1 MVFIFIYIHRIFSTN
16 LNIEL
21 ERPPS
26 SNLSRCHQ
34 PASPTTISL
43 TRRGMSAL
51 LHLTFPLAFTEF
63 ISNVTKHMQ
72 CSWQT
77 LARLSVVNRLYN
89 IVQPSIRSIRGSIGP
104 FFSKR
109 TFSTST
115 NIAWS
120 FTNSTIRRHNPRKP
134 ILLESEITLTG
145 LGLAEDGKK
154 TFTSTER
161 ARAATQAVHICLRA
175 GNLSDAYHIVNSIR
189 YAGFGDDAKVLPG
202 IKSFKKFE
210 PIAHLFDKDV
220 SPRLPSHALLHGL
233 IRLNQFDQASTL
245 AGQMMSA
252 GIPVSCRTLEAIF
265 RCIKE
270 NSDHD
275 ANSRRPY
282 MPKELLESSDVL
294 SLRPSMLSDRGTK
307 FAIDL
312 LMVARR
318 SRQQRSKKMFRIL
331 MALCII
337 NGEIIVASLLIGILV
352 RDWQAREL
360 TGGIKPENNK
370 NIFECPKTPCPEYT
384 HLEEICSTV
393 TRALASD
400 KSDRNSQFAFKAS
413 LQALANLATML
424 NHQTITYHNISPLL
438 TALYKCPRVP
448 DMVWVYDHS
457 GNPELVVAYK
467 YFHKVLHRFMLSL
480 PTHPPTK
487 DERKKLLPPLN
498 IYSYN
503 CLLHYALRHRNSTAL
518 AEGVLHHMIHERY
531 QPLNP
536 DTTTLN
542 IIARSGTLLRDSEI
556 ADIAFSKLK
565 GSSDSLMPAP
575 SAKKSSLTPSPLRS
589 LLTTKEQKNDKYALA
604 ARIAHLTATGQPN
617 AVVDLLPILFPTLTL
632 PENRQYS
639 DYEKVEL
646 HEEHLRRSMLLGPVV
661 FTSFLNA
668 LQKAGRTGLA
678 EKVWER
684 AKLLE
689 RMSWTVEVN
698 GRLQPWCLP
707 VLAYT
712 IMIKVY
718 AEEAKKGHFYGK
730 EVDRTIPISIQKPL
744 PLVRHVRIKG
754 WGSPG
759 SNTDVP
765 RTRSAMGRHLGMCM
779 YRSMR
784 YSAEDIRLEISKLQH
799 QNIPIYVS
807 KRELEVP
814 EPDARFFNAI
824 LDIVGR
830 HPHEPPRK
838 VRQGPGHYRRQY
850 RKRYLDYVWRGIQVK
865 PPNPYLLEVGK
876 DMKAAGF
883 EIPLLFQ
890 KFFVGMPEDDGP
902 LDRLK
907 PRLERDRRVF
917 AAKKAWS
924 PREQVGKIMIP
935 VQNTR
940 TLDLSGRRW
949 LRRRRPGLCRK
960 LDQEL
965 TRKPTTKKS

>member
-1 MVFIFIYIHRIFSTN
+1 
-16 LNIEL
+16 
-21 ERPPS
+21 
-26 SNLSRCHQ
+26 
-34 PASPTTISL
+34 
-43 TRRGMSAL
+43 
-51 LHLTFPLAFTEF
+51 
-63 ISNVTKHMQ
+63 MQ
-72 CSWQT
+72 CSWQP
-77 LARLSVVNRLYN
+77 LARLSLVNRLYN
-89 IVQPSIRSIRGSIGP
+89 IVQPPIGSLRGSFGP

-109 TFSTST
+109 TFSTSI
-115 NIAWS
+115 NAAWS
-120 FTNSTIRRHNPRKP
+120 FTNTTIRRHNP
-134 ILLESEITLTG
+134 ILSESEITLTG

-161 ARAATQAVHICLRA
+161 ARAAAQAVRICLRA
-175 GNLSDAYHIVNSIR
+175 GNLSDAYLIVNSIR
-189 YAGFGDDAKVLPG
+189 YAGFGDDAKTLPG

-210 PIAHLFDKDV
+210 AIAHLFDRDV
-220 SPRLPSHALLHGL
+220 SPRLPSYALLHGL

-245 AGQMMSA
+245 ARQMMSA
-252 GIPVSCRTLEAIF
+252 GIPVSCKTLEAIF

-270 NSDHD
+270 HRD
-275 ANSRRPY
+275 ANGRRPY
-282 MPKELLESSDVL
+282 MPMKLLKSSDVL

-331 MALCII
+331 MALCIV

-360 TGGIKPENNK
+360 TESMKQENNI
-370 NIFECPKTPCPEYT
+370 NINEYPKTPCPEYT
-384 HLEEICSTV
+384 HLEEICSSV
-393 TRALASD
+393 TRTLASD
-400 KSDRNSQFAFKAS
+400 KSDGTSHFAFKAS
-413 LQALANLATML
+413 LQALANLATL
-424 NHQTITYHNISPLL
+424 LDHQAIPYYNISPLL

-448 DMVWVYDHS
+448 DMVWINDHS

-480 PTHPPTK
+480 PTHPPAK
-487 DERKKLLPPLN
+487 DEKKKLLPPLDV
-498 IYSYN
+498 YSYN

-518 AEGVLHHMIHERY
+518 AETVLHHMIHKRHK
-531 QPLNP
+531 PLNP
-536 DTTTLN
+536 DTTTFN

-556 ADIAFSKLK
+556 AELAFSKLK
-565 GSSDSLMPAP
+565 GSLNSLMPAP
-575 SAKKSSLTPSPLRS
+575 STKKSSLTPSPLRS
-589 LLTTKEQKNDKYALA
+589 LHTIKEQKNDKYTLA
-604 ARIAHLTATGQPN
+604 ARIAHLTATGQPH
-617 AVVDLLPILFPTLTL
+617 AVVDLLPILFPKLILTD
-632 PENRQYS
+632 NRQS
-639 DYEKVEL
+639 SGYEMDEL
-646 HEEHLRRSMLLGPVV
+646 HEQHLRRSMLLGPVV

-678 EKVWER
+678 EKVWNR

-689 RMSWTVEVN
+689 RMSWTVKVN
-698 GRLQPWCLP
+698 DRLQPWCLP

-718 AEEAKKGHFYGK
+718 AEEAKKAHSYGK
-730 EVDRTIPISIQKPL
+730 EVDRTMPISIQKSL
-744 PLVRHVRIKG
+744 PLIRHVRVEG
-754 WGSPG
+754 WGTPE
-759 SNTDVP
+759 NKTDGP
-765 RTRSAMGRHLGMCM
+765 RTRSAMGRHLGMRM

-784 YSAEDIRLEISKLQH
+784 YSAEDISLEISRLQH
-799 QNIPIYVS
+799 QNIPIFVS

-838 VRQGPGHYRRQY
+838 LRQGPGHYRRQY

-865 PPNPYLLEVGK
+865 PPNPCLLEVGR

-890 KFFVGMPEDDGP
+890 KFFVGVLEDVGP

-949 LRRRRPGLCRK
+949 LRRRRPHPSKIGPRTSQK
-960 LDQEL
+960 TDDKKEL
-965 TRKPTTKKS
+965 KEVF